1 MRDLQIRGAGNLLG
15 QSQHGHMAAVGYETY
30 VKMLNQAIAEA
41 RGETPQTDKSDCLI
55 DITVDAY
62 IPERYIPDPAG
73 RIEAYKR
80 IAAINSAEDAS
91 DVLDE
96 LIDRYG
102 DVPKSVTGLIDISRV
117 RMTAA
122 KLGVYEITQKGDTLI
137 LYSDSLCAE
146 MMKPLLQEMGRR
158 LLVNA
163 SGKPYLSVKI
173 LKGEQAS
180 EIMTMVLDKMA
191 QAKAE
196 MAK

>member
-1 MRDLQIRGAGNLLG
+1 MKLHKKAIR
-15 QSQHGHMAAVGYETY
+15 
-30 VKMLNQAIAEA
+30 
-41 RGETPQTDKSDCLI
+41 
-55 DITVDAY
+55 
-62 IPERYIPDPAG
+62 
-73 RIEAYKR
+73 
-80 IAAINSAEDAS
+80 
-91 DVLDE
+91 
-96 LIDRYG
+96 
-102 DVPKSVTGLIDISRV
+102 
-117 RMTAA
+117 
-122 KLGVYEITQKGDTLI
+122 I

>member
-1 MRDLQIRGAGNLLG
+1 
-15 QSQHGHMAAVGYETY
+15 
-30 VKMLNQAIAEA
+30 
-41 RGETPQTDKSDCLI
+41 
-55 DITVDAY
+55 
-62 IPERYIPDPAG
+62 
-73 RIEAYKR
+73 
-80 IAAINSAEDAS
+80 
-91 DVLDE
+91 
-96 LIDRYG
+96 
-102 DVPKSVTGLIDISRV
+102 
-117 RMTAA
+117 
-122 KLGVYEITQKGDTLI
+122 
-137 LYSDSLCAE
+137 